1 VAEIKKHLFIGFSML
16 ELRISTSGHV
26 YGAFALRILR
36 MDLIRTVIT
45 SLKIVLLRSQVT
57 YHRAY

>member
-1 VAEIKKHLFIGFSML
+1 VAEIKKHLFIGFSIL
-16 ELRISTSGHV
+16 ELRVSTSGHV

-45 SLKIVLLRSQVT
+45 SLKIVLLRS
-57 YHRAY
+57 